1 MKNKYK
7 ILVIED
13 EVNICNIVRTILET
27 NGYRVLVDHDG
38 SGGKIMFRSHCP
50 DLIILDLGLPDIDG
64 VDFIREVRKN
74 SETPIIVLSA
84 RVDEKDKVSAL
95 DLGANDYVTK
105 PFGTDELLARVR
117 VALRD
122 NRRSRLEGGGNDKKH
137 ILKDLV
143 IDYEARIVTMKGTE
157 VKLTQTEYN
166 IVELLSLYEGKVLTY
181 TEIVKKVWGYSDS
194 GSIKKLQVNM
204 ANIRKKLG
212 EKPGDNQY
220 ISNELGV
227 GYRMMPDA
235 KEKDD

>member
-13 EVNICNIVRTILET
+13 EVNICNFVRTILET